1 MPHVLRAV
9 VAVLQRVVARHQ
21 AVLADPGQVAAVVFE
36 RRRRLVG
43 ADVVEALEVAF
54 VRRHG
59 GRVVLPAANGG
70 GAQVSRCAR
79 RTKEA
84 AASVLQR
91 PGPGGAACIHMAP
104 VCFKLEATRKR
115 VEGSES
121 TGFSTF
127 LSARLH

>member
-1 MPHVLRAV
+1 M
-9 VAVLQRVVARHQ
+9 
-21 AVLADPGQVAAVVFE
+21 LADPGQVAAVVFE

-70 GAQVSRCAR
+70 GAQVSRCAW
-79 RTKEA
+79 TKEA
-84 AASVLQR
+84 ATSVLQR

-104 VCFKLEATRKR
+104 VCFKLEAQGRGFR
-115 VEGSES
+115 GQNQPGSPHS
-121 TGFSTF
+121 CRLVCIKKVKFCTF
-127 LSARLH
+127 VPAIVFF